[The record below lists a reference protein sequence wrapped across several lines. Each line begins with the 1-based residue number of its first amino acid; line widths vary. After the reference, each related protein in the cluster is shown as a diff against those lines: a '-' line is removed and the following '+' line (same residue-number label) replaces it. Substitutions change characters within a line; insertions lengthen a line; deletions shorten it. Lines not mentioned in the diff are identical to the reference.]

1 MGRIGLMDLYSP
13 GPLPVIAQMA
23 REIRLV
29 ETINQVVD
37 YDETQCHLS
46 PGERVLAMVM
56 NLLTDRQALYRMPE
70 FFKGT
75 DIENLFDAWRDD
87 DEIEP
92 ADVNDDTLGRGLDKI
107 HDAGGLAVASSVIV
121 EALNREDVS
130 MEVLH
135 GDTTSISVEG
145 DYDGT
150 DDENLDITYGHS
162 KDHRPDLKQFKVGLG
177 VNQDGAVCLG
187 DILDGNESDK
197 AWNQDFIQRLMDVYG
212 DEDPLPVYVVDSAG
226 VTRQTLNRLKTND
239 MELISRMPH
248 TYDRPEELIERAWE
262 SGDWHEIGTLSD
274 RDEAAEYRLQSF
286 EETLYG
292 ESYRFVVVHSS
303 TLDGRKE
310 RAIDNE
316 LERTEKNLQSALDDL
331 ESRAF
336 ACEADAREALDQFR
350 QQTLEETFELKA
362 HIEEDTRRETRDGP
376 GRPPADWE
384 PEYETVYRVSGTLQ
398 RDDDVIKERK
408 EKASCF
414 VLITSLKES
423 EQWSHQRVLE
433 TYKDQSSVERSF
445 AFIKDPKTIGPM
457 YLDSPERVEAL
468 GYVLLMALLVYSLI
482 ERRVR
487 QALQSEQEPMNLAG
501 GKSSHRPTGRRVLER
516 FENMMVARE
525 GTDRSLPDNLEIP
538 WRVLDL
544 LGMDETIYG
553 VNNS

>member
-1 MGRIGLMDLYSP
+1 MELYSP
-13 GPLPVIAQMA
+13 GPLPVIARMS
-23 REIRLV
+23 EDIGLV
-29 ETINQVVD
+29 ETINRTVSW
-37 YDETQCHLS
+37 DETQCKLS

-70 FFKGT
+70 FFQGT

-87 DEIEP
+87 EGIEP
-92 ADVNDDTLGRGLDKI
+92 DDVNDDTLGRGLDKI
-107 HDAGGLAVASSVIV
+107 HDAGALEVASSVIV

-130 MEVLH
+130 MDVLH

-145 DYDGT
+145 EYNGHE
-150 DDENLDITYGHS
+150 DELDITYGHS

-197 AWNQDFIQRLMDVYG
+197 AWNQDFIQQLMDVYG
-212 DEDPLPVYVVDSAG
+212 DDDPLPVYVVDSAG
-226 VTRQTLNRLKTND
+226 VTQQTLKRLKTND
-239 MELISRMPH
+239 MDMISRMPH
-248 TYDRPEELIERAWE
+248 TYDLPEQLIDRAWE
-262 SGDWHEIGTLSD
+262 SGNWRDVGTLSD
-274 RDEAAEYRLQSF
+274 RSEAAEYRLQSF
-286 EETLYG
+286 ERPLYG

-316 LERTEKNLQSALDDL
+316 LERTEGDLQSALDEL
-331 ESRAF
+331 EDQEF
-336 ACEADAREALDQFR
+336 ACEDDAKAALKRFKHNTRDDA
-350 QQTLEETFELKA
+350 FELEA

-376 GRPPADWE
+376 GRPPRDWE
-384 PEYETVYRVSGTLQ
+384 PDHETVYRVKGTLQ
-398 RDDDVIKERK
+398 RDEDVIEQRK
-408 EKASCF
+408 KKASCF
-414 VLITSLKES
+414 VLITSLEASK
-423 EQWSHQRVLE
+423 QWSDKRVLE

-487 QALQSEQEPMNLAG
+487 QALTPEEEPMKLAG
-501 GKSSHRPTGRRVLER
+501 GKTSYRPTGRRVLER
-516 FENMMVARE
+516 FENMMVAKE
-525 GTDRSLPDNLEIP
+525 GTTRSLPENLAIP
-538 WRVLDL
+538 WRVLEL
-544 LGMDETIYG
+544 LGMEKSIYG
-553 VNNS
+553 VN

>member
-1 MGRIGLMDLYSP
+1 MELYSP

-29 ETINQVVD
+29 ETINRVVE
-37 YDETQCHLS
+37 YDETQCKLS
-46 PGERVLAMVM
+46 PGERVLAMAM
-56 NLLTDRQALYRMPE
+56 NLLTDRQALYRMPA

-75 DIENLFDAWRDD
+75 DMENLFDAWRDD
-87 DEIEP
+87 EPIEP
-92 ADVNDDTLGRGLDKI
+92 DDVNDDTLGRGLDKI

-145 DYDGT
+145 EYEGNE
-150 DDENLDITYGHS
+150 DELDITYGHS

-187 DILDGNESDK
+187 EILDGNESDK
-197 AWNQDFIQRLMDVYG
+197 TWNQDFIQRLMDVYG

-226 VTRQTLNRLKTND
+226 VTRQTLKRLNSHGMD
-239 MELISRMPH
+239 LISRMPH
-248 TYDRPEELIERAWE
+248 TYDVPEQLIERAWE
-262 SGDWHEIGTLSD
+262 SGDWHDVGTLSE
-274 RDEAAEYRLQSF
+274 RNGAARYRLQSF
-286 EETLYG
+286 ERPLYG
-292 ESYRFVVVHSS
+292 ETYRFVVVHSS

-316 LERTEKNLQSALDDL
+316 LERTEDDL
-331 ESRAF
+331 QTELNDLEERAF
-336 ACEADAREALDQFR
+336 ACEEDAQQALIRFR
-350 QQTLEETFELKA
+350 DDTMDDAFELEASIQK
-362 HIEEDTRRETRDGP
+362 ESRRETRDGP

-384 PEYETVYRVSGTLQ
+384 PEYETVYRVEGTLQ
-398 RDDDVIKERK
+398 RDEDVIQQRK

-414 VLITSLKES
+414 VLITSLEES
-423 EQWSHQRVLE
+423 KQWSHQRVLE

-445 AFIKDPKTIGPM
+445 AFIKDPQTIGPM

-487 QALQSEQEPMNLAG
+487 QALESEEEPMKLAG
-501 GKSSHRPTGRRVLER
+501 GKKSHRPTGRRVLER
-516 FENMMVARE
+516 FENMMVAKD
-525 GTDRSLPDNLEIP
+525 GTARSWPENLTIP
-538 WRVLDL
+538 RRVLAL
-544 LGMDETIYG
+544 LGMEESIYG
-553 VNNS
+553 VT